1 MSDEKKS
8 ILESSGANAASPD
21 KTVRIAPGLS
31 TAAPAAKKPLTN
43 AQRAVMA
50 IVSVA
55 AVAIIAASAF
65 FLFVPAEEASDPS
78 ALFKTT
84 QQASSDEGDAASSEP
99 SPDSSEASS
108 EPETAADGGA
118 DEASEASGQGGTAT
132 SEVVQTGTETVVTS
146 NAGGGQAASS
156 GASSQ
161 SAPAPEYNRDVAT
174 ITVSVTSAAVGN
186 PVSAGPMQFSFE
198 RGATALDALVATG
211 LSVNA
216 SSSSFGRVY
225 VSAIGGLAEDTSK
238 GAWGW
243 KYSVNGADQQ
253 MSSGLYTLNDGDV
266 VAWRY
271 VTDING

>member
-1 MSDEKKS
+1 MSDGKKS
-8 ILESSGANAASPD
+8 ILESGDVNAASPD
-21 KTVRIAPGLS
+21 KTARIAPGLS
-31 TAAPAAKKPLTN
+31 AAAPSAKKPLTN
-43 AQRAVMA
+43 TQRAVMA

-55 AVAIIAASAF
+55 AVAIIAVSAS
-65 FLFVPAEEASDPS
+65 FLFAPGGETSDPA
-78 ALFKTT
+78 ALFETT
-84 QQASSDEGDAASSEP
+84 QQESSDEGDAASSEP
-99 SPDSSEASS
+99 ASDSSETSDGASS
-108 EPETAADGGA
+108 DNSVGETSDASGQ
-118 DEASEASGQGGTAT
+118 EASET
-132 SEVVQTGTETVVTS
+132 SEAVQTGTETVVTS
-146 NAGGGQAASS
+146 DAGGGQAASS

-161 SAPAPEYNRDVAT
+161 SAPAPESNRDVVT

-186 PVSAGPMQFSFE
+186 PVSAGPVQFSFD

-216 SSSSFGRVY
+216 SSSPFGGVY

-243 KYSVNGADQQ
+243 KYSVNGADPQ

>member
-1 MSDEKKS
+1 
-8 ILESSGANAASPD
+8 
-21 KTVRIAPGLS
+21 
-31 TAAPAAKKPLTN
+31 
-43 AQRAVMA
+43 MA

-55 AVAIIAASAF
+55 AVAIIAVSAS
-65 FLFVPAEEASDPS
+65 FLFAPGGETSDPA
-78 ALFKTT
+78 ALFETT
-84 QQASSDEGDAASSEP
+84 QQEPSDEGDAASSEP
-99 SPDSSEASS
+99 ASDSSETSDGASS
-108 EPETAADGGA
+108 DNSVGETSDASGQ
-118 DEASEASGQGGTAT
+118 EASET
-132 SEVVQTGTETVVTS
+132 SEAVQTGTETVVTS
-146 NAGGGQAASS
+146 DAGGQAASS

-161 SAPAPEYNRDVAT
+161 SAPAPESNRDVVT

-186 PVSAGPMQFSFE
+186 PVSAVPVQFSFE

-216 SSSSFGRVY
+216 SSSPFGGVY

-243 KYSVNGADQQ
+243 EIREQRRSQ